1 MATSRGPGALP
12 YVDPYDVDTLNPKEE
27 RTVEELWNAVPGG
40 DKEIKS
46 KAAVLKKYR
55 KGFEGL
61 FMRPHQ
67 ALWGLSIQAEGGARI
82 KGPGLRF
89 FKFISSGDPRRL
101 GASSLLTTP
110 MR

>member
-61 FMRPHQ
+61 FT
-67 ALWGLSIQAEGGARI
+67 GLSYCLKYGEKDDQVYCCNSARCCV
-82 KGPGLRF
+82 LRWLHADVS
-89 FKFISSGDPRRL
+89 ISFR
-101 GASSLLTTP
+101 
-110 MR
+110 